1 MHIGRI
7 ISTSLIG
14 LLFLL
19 FVSVDLVLFGVVPL
33 NSAVV
38 TILLI
43 VGLVGGGL
51 LGWFVGRRAEHR
63 SMASSGSST

>member
-7 ISTSLIG
+7 IWTG
-14 LLFLL
+14 LCGLFFLL

-51 LGWFVGRRAEHR
+51 LGWLVGRRAEHR